1 MMAREDPSNIKHV
14 PDPSFPQGAAG
25 GVYNGSKHCGSGRHL
40 RCIIS
45 QGMPECVVQ
54 TCVRV
59 CVCAHACACNVYSSA
74 ISGAP
79 RQCLAMA
86 KNMRMFLEGH
96 TTLNKNVQ
104 VYSDPFSSD
113 IHVTT
118 QQSVCVNAEVSNVR
132 LCLFLFRLAL

>member
-59 CVCAHACACNVYSSA
+59 CVCAHACACNVYSRA
-74 ISGAP
+74 ISCP
-79 RQCLAMA
+79 
-86 KNMRMFLEGH
+86 KTVPGH
-96 TTLNKNVQ
+96 GKK
-104 VYSDPFSSD
+104 Y
-113 IHVTT
+113 
-118 QQSVCVNAEVSNVR
+118 AYVSRRSHNTKQE
-132 LCLFLFRLAL
+132 CAGLFRPILQ